1 MHDRADKI
9 LNNDLLHFD
18 RSNRIDLILPT
29 LLDRDINLRLL
40 MLVKLDLTS
49 QTATVWPIREENRC
63 NHILGP

>member
-40 MLVKLDLTS
+40 MLVKLDSPGERLRQRTS
-49 QTATVWPIREENRC
+49 RTATVWPMW
-63 NHILGP
+63 